1 MSKRPLVC
9 WIFGHGAPMRA
20 RDADGT
26 LMWVCARCGR
36 TWPRTAY
43 GKAGTSKDDDPND
56 YDEGFA

>member
-1 MSKRPLVC
+1 
-9 WIFGHGAPMRA
+9 MRA